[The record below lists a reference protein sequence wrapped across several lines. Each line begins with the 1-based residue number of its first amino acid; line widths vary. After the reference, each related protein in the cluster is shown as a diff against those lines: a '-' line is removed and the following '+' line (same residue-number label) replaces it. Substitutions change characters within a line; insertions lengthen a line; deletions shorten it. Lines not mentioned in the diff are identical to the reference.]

1 MSENEQQPPERKVLP
16 QRSTRGKRL
25 TDLEGI
31 DKQVDDEFWKMEMFA
46 EEEEDQGFEATEEL
60 MEEQADIEDSDIDE
74 FSSDEEEEEERA
86 KQLEKKL
93 AKEERETKKRKNVY
107 KDTASKPKKPKSS
120 TPNPKTPK
128 SKPVIDAST
137 VETKRSARAS
147 TKKATEAIE
156 EKLKQTQQKTP
167 KKTPKKVYVMPTQEE
182 LLEEAKITA
191 EYNKNSLAKL
201 VQIEE
206 DIRKKARETKTKTVD
221 PDEPR
226 IVYYSTEGKQYITF
240 VNMEIP
246 KEINQKMS
254 EAELARF
261 DIPKE
266 EKQLKCAITGL
277 PAKYIDPLTKKPF
290 ANVEAFRAL
299 RKNKK
304 L

>member
-1 MSENEQQPPERKVLP
+1 MSEEEPTRKVLP
-16 QRSTRGKRL
+16 QRSTRGKRVS
-25 TDLEGI
+25 DLEGI

-46 EEEEDQGFEATEEL
+46 EEAEDQGFEATDEL

-74 FSSDEEEEEERA
+74 FSSDEEEEERA

-93 AKEERETKKRKNVY
+93 AKEERESKKRKNVY
-107 KDTASKPKKPKSS
+107 KDTASKKPKSS
-120 TPNPKTPK
+120 TPKTPR
-128 SKPVIDAST
+128 SKPVVAPST
-137 VETKRSARAS
+137 IESKRSARAS
-147 TKKATEAIE
+147 TKKATEASE

-167 KKTPKKVYVMPTQEE
+167 KKTPKKVYAMPSQEE

-226 IVYYSTEGKQYITF
+226 VVFYSKEGKQYITF

-246 KEINQKMS
+246 KEINQKNMS
-254 EAELARF
+254 DTEIARF

-266 EKQLKCAITGL
+266 EKQLKCVVTGL
-277 PAKYIDPLTKKPF
+277 PAKYIDPVTKKPF
-290 ANVEAFRAL
+290 ANVEAFRAI